1 MQKKFTDKKFFLSSF
16 DSGNNDPNRRKK
28 DPRFSFNKNNKPP
41 KGPNNQLL
49 LLIGIVV
56 VIILIAMAYQGP
68 MMNQTQVVDFTTFWS
83 MVNDGKVN
91 EVVIEDTGNITFK
104 TGGSFQDT
112 VYEVYA
118 PWIMNDA
125 DLVDELMN
133 KGVRV
138 KAKHTSGDMWWMI
151 LLNVVPLLLFIFIF
165 FSMMRSVSGKGNQA
179 FSFTKSPAK
188 KMQKNKKK
196 VTFDEVA
203 GLDEAIEDLK
213 EVVMF
218 LKNPQKFKKM
228 RARMPTGVILVG
240 PPGTGKTL
248 LSRAV
253 AGEADVPFYH
263 MSGSD
268 FVELFVGVGASRVRD
283 LFSQAKASSPAVIFI
298 DEIDAVG
305 RHRGAGLGGGHDER
319 EQTLNQI
326 LVEMDGFEPNEG
338 VIVMA
343 ATNRPDILDKA
354 LLRPGRFDRKVMVDP
369 PDIKGREDILKIY
382 VKKRPLADDIDVSVL
397 AKRTPGFVGADLENL
412 VNESSLL
419 AIRNNREKITMDDME
434 EAIDRVV
441 AGPERKSRILS
452 DEEKRII
459 AYHEL
464 GHAIIPTVLK
474 DNMPVHRVSIIPRGN
489 AALGYTLQLPE
500 KDKYLQS
507 KNELINRITGMLA
520 GRAAEEL
527 FFNEITTGAAND
539 IERATKLVRSMVCQL
554 GMSDSL
560 GPVMWGKE
568 EEEVFLGKEI
578 SKSKTSE
585 EIAFQ
590 IDEEV
595 KAIMNRC
602 YSKALEIITEH
613 KEEMDHLAEILLEK
627 EVIEGDY
634 LRELLEKEVSS
645 RENGETKKKD
655 EIPDKENQEDAEEQ
669 EHVVIKPD
677 EKEKTNND
685 EEEEKNTD

>member
-1 MQKKFTDKKFFLSSF
+1 M
-16 DSGNNDPNRRKK
+16 
-28 DPRFSFNKNNKPP
+28 NNKPP
-41 KGPNNQLL
+41 RRPNNNVLL
-49 LLIGIVV
+49 LFGMVV
-56 VIILIAMAYQGP
+56 IIILIAMAYQGP
-68 MMNQTQVVDFTTFWS
+68 MTNSTQVVDFTTFYS
-83 MVNDGKVN
+83 MVKDGKV
-91 EVVIEDTGNITFK
+91 EEIVIDDSGVITFK
-104 TGGSFQDT
+104 SGGSFQDT

-118 PWIMNDA
+118 PWVLRDSAIM
-125 DLVDELMN
+125 DELIESGAKI
-133 KGVRV
+133 KG
-138 KAKHTSGDMWWMI
+138 KQNSGDFWWAI
-151 LLNVVPLLLFIFIF
+151 LLNIVPLLLFVFIF
-165 FSMMRSVSGKGNQA
+165 FSMMRSVSGRGNQA
-179 FSFTKSPAK
+179 FTFTKSPAK
-188 KMQKNKKK
+188 KLAKDRKK
-196 VTFDEVA
+196 VTFKDVA
-203 GLDEAIEDLK
+203 GVDEAIDDL
-213 EVVMF
+213 EELVMF

-228 RARMPTGVILVG
+228 KARMPKGVLLVG

-253 AGEADVPFYH
+253 AGEAGVPFFH

-283 LFSQAKASSPAVIFI
+283 LFTQAKATSPSVIFI

-326 LVEMDGFEPNEG
+326 LVEMDGFEANEG

-369 PDIKGREDILKIY
+369 PDVKGREEILEIY
-382 VKKRPLADDIDVSVL
+382 AKDRPLAPDTKLEII

-412 VNESSLL
+412 INESSLL
-419 AIRNNREKITMDDME
+419 ALRNNREQITMDDME

-452 DEEKRII
+452 PEEKKII

-474 DNMPVHRVSIIPRGN
+474 TNEPVHRVSIIPRGH

-500 KDKYLQS
+500 KDKYLNS
-507 KNELINRITGMLA
+507 KTELTNRITGLLG
-520 GRAAEEL
+520 GRAAEDF

-539 IERATKLVRSMVCQL
+539 IERASKLARTMVCQL
-554 GMSDSL
+554 GMSENM
-560 GPVMWGKE
+560 GPVMWESE

-578 SKSKTSE
+578 NKSRNSE
-585 EIAFQ
+585 KIAFQ
-590 IDEEV
+590 IDQEV
-595 KAIMNRC
+595 KDLMNKS
-602 YSKALEIITEH
+602 YQKALEIISKYQ
-613 KEEMDHLAEILLEK
+613 KELEHLAVLLLEE

-634 LRELLEKEVSS
+634 LRELLEREVSQHKNS
-645 RENGETKKKD
+645 HDKPESETK
-655 EIPDKENQEDAEEQ
+655 EQ
-669 EHVVIKPD
+669 TVGVSGKADNDI
-677 EKEKTNND
+677 D
-685 EEEEKNTD
+685 EESGEED

>member
-1 MQKKFTDKKFFLSSF
+1 
-16 DSGNNDPNRRKK
+16 
-28 DPRFSFNKNNKPP
+28 
-41 KGPNNQLL
+41 
-49 LLIGIVV
+49 
-56 VIILIAMAYQGP
+56 MAYQGP

-382 VKKRPLADDIDVSVL
+382 VKKRPLAEDIDVSVL

-412 VNESSLL
+412 VNEASLL
-419 AIRNNREKITMDDME
+419 AIRNNREEITMDDME

-452 DEEKRII
+452 DEEKKII

-507 KNELINRITGMLA
+507 KDELISRITGMLA
-520 GRAAEEL
+520 GRAAEE
-527 FFNEITTGAAND
+527 FFFKEITTGAAND

-602 YSKALEIITEH
+602 YSNALEII
-613 KEEMDHLAEILLEK
+613 KKYKKEMDHLAEILLEK

-645 RENGETKKKD
+645 HENGNEEK
-655 EIPDKENQEDAEEQ
+655 AEEIMDGNKQ
-669 EHVVIKPD
+669 GDFEDDEHEVIMPD
-677 EKEKTNND
+677 EKEDTDND
-685 EEEEKNTD
+685 EEEKKNTE

>member
-1 MQKKFTDKKFFLSSF
+1 LQKKFTDKTFFLSSF

-41 KGPNNQLL
+41 RGPNNQLL

-382 VKKRPLADDIDVSVL
+382 VKKRPLAEDIDVSVL

-412 VNESSLL
+412 VNEASLL

-452 DEEKRII
+452 DEEKKII

-507 KNELINRITGMLA
+507 KDELISRITGMLA
-520 GRAAEEL
+520 GRAAEE
-527 FFNEITTGAAND
+527 FFFKEITTGAAND

-602 YSKALEIITEH
+602 YSKALEII
-613 KEEMDHLAEILLEK
+613 KKYKKEMDHLAEILLEK

-645 RENGETKKKD
+645 HENGNEEK
-655 EIPDKENQEDAEEQ
+655 AEEIMDGNKQ
-669 EHVVIKPD
+669 GDFEDDEHEVIMPD
-677 EKEKTNND
+677 EKKDTDND
-685 EEEEKNTD
+685 EEKKNTE